1 MRNAEVEPWVH
12 QYVVTLHLL
21 KALDRDR
28 KLTEG
33 MKLARIW
40 DGLMEKLSML
50 AEREHIGVK
59 QRLRRSGRRIV
70 LEEVTPERNYHVM
83 YVFQGYEFHCSM
95 MPVVLKGKCEEKLRQ
110 LLLESEEKSTAD
122 ISVGREAISRASA
135 EYVKNRKENATV
147 DGNRIL

>member
-59 QRLRRSGRRIV
+59 QRLRRSGA
-70 LEEVTPERNYHVM
+70 P
-83 YVFQGYEFHCSM
+83 
-95 MPVVLKGKCEEKLRQ
+95 
-110 LLLESEEKSTAD
+110 D
-122 ISVGREAISRASA
+122 RAGGSDPRT
-135 EYVKNRKENATV
+135 ELPCDVCVPR
-147 DGNRIL
+147 L